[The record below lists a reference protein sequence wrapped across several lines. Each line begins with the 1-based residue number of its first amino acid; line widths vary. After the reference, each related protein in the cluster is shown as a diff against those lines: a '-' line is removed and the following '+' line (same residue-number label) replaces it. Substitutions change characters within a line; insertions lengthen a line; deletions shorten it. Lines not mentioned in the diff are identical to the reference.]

1 MERVPEPEL
10 MDDPLQASAYA
21 EADFRATDAAL
32 VERILAGFGRDP
44 AGPILDLGCGP
55 GNISFP
61 LAQRCPASRVLGLD
75 GASAMLAIAERRRR
89 EAPAELQGR
98 LSFLQGILT
107 PTGVVSN
114 GEPAAADDRDLRP
127 GSFRA
132 VVSNSLLHHLHDP
145 QGLWGAIRRLA
156 APGAAIHICDL
167 RRPAD
172 PEALAALVAEHAAE
186 APPVLR
192 RDYANSLAAAFRP
205 SEVEAQ
211 LRQAD
216 LGTLQVEA
224 LADRYLEVRGR
235 LPGLEEPT

>member
-1 MERVPEPEL
+1 MNGPMERVPEPEL
-10 MDDPLQASAYA
+10 MDDPQQATAYA

-61 LAQRCPASRVLGLD
+61 LAQRCPASRVVGLD
-75 GASAMLAIAERRRR
+75 GAASMLAIAERRRR
-89 EAPAELQGR
+89 EAPTELQRR
-98 LSFLQGILT
+98 LLFLKRILT
-107 PTGVVSN
+107 PSGLATG
-114 GEPAAADDRDLRP
+114 GDPAATADSQLPP

-132 VVSNSLLHHLHDP
+132 VVSNSLLHHLHNP
-145 QGLWGAIRRLA
+145 QALWGAIRHLA

-167 RRPAD
+167 RRPND
-172 PEALAALVAEHAAE
+172 QKALEALVAEHAAE

-235 LPGLEEPT
+235 LPA